1 MLSSL
6 EINSNCYLYESRDL
20 DRSQKEE
27 KYLRNIA
34 FEKVFLGTE
43 NVLER
48 WIGIHCKSL
57 LRFESK
63 VLSTRMLKYLKYVS
77 SYFWIYRYIYFFE
90 NIILFIS
97 IHDSY

>member
-48 WIGIHCKSL
+48 WIGIHCKSSFD
-57 LRFESK
+57 RITFEHFL
-63 VLSTRMLKYLKYVS
+63 VGKYT
-77 SYFWIYRYIYFFE
+77 
-90 NIILFIS
+90 
-97 IHDSY
+97 